1 MVLIDSINA
10 TRKSGRKQFAL
21 LIDPDS
27 SSLDAV
33 KAQCERAQACNTDL
47 IFIGGSLMTN
57 GSMDHAIEAIKS
69 CCDIPVIIFPG
80 DPSQVSG
87 KADGILLLS
96 VISGRNPEMLIG
108 RHVMSAPGLKRSG
121 IEVIPTGYMLIDSGV
136 QTTASYMSGTTPI
149 PHDKKDIAAC
159 TALAGEM
166 LGLKAIFM
174 DGGSGAQN
182 PISTEMIA
190 SVRSQIDIPLII
202 GGGIRSAEKAI
213 ANCKAGADIIVVGN
227 AIEKDPSCL
236 SEIADGIHSC

>member
-1 MVLIDSINA
+1 MALIGSINS
-10 TRKSGRKQFAL
+10 TREKGRKQFAL

-27 SSLDAV
+27 SSLDSV
-33 KAQCERAQACNTDL
+33 KAQCERAKASNTDL

-69 CCDIPVIIFPG
+69 TCDIPVVIFPG

-87 KADGILLLS
+87 KADAILLLS

-121 IEVIPTGYMLIDSGV
+121 IEVIPTGYMLIDSGT

-174 DGGSGAQN
+174 DGGSGAKN
-182 PISTEMIA
+182 PISEEMIS

-227 AIEKDPSCL
+227 AIEKDPEL
-236 SEIADGIHSC
+236 LAEIADGIHSC